1 MAVSPQQQQRFASSV
16 AYADLDAAV
25 IALTKA
31 NKTPVTI
38 EAAIKYAKSE
48 GSSLGSLGDCLNKD
62 GTLKDDYLFAKD
74 WVLVNAV
81 NENTTDGTGLY
92 ACIIDT
98 GDAHILACRGSELM
112 TVQQHYR
119 QDWYGADIKLLN
131 SEMTAQEESLRK
143 YMEANKDLLNSKPWV
158 STGHSLGGALA
169 DYAAV
174 MSVVLGM
181 DTYSGTYNFDGP
193 GHSLEFIERYKDE
206 IAQISAKM
214 THIKASIVGSILYD
228 LPGVAV
234 CYIETKDLGPIDIH
248 FMKNWLTE
256 DGDLVPRDKPG
267 VLEYL
272 IEKVTRGAD
281 RLPSPVGNAI
291 TSIIN
296 VVIEGIFWAKNFIE
310 DHPNIAKTI
319 AVAAGIF
326 LITHLPFAMA
336 TVVFAWNIIKF
347 VGAFLLAVTVG
358 EIIIEALEAF
368 VHAAIDGI
376 CKAVSWLS
384 DKAKELY
391 QAAKEWIASIKEY
404 ICSQTPGAKYAS
416 NNPEFRVDTEAM
428 RNYANRLRTVNTRLK
443 NLDRDLN
450 DLYWQVGFLDL
461 LDILHANIIIG
472 YSPRIGL
479 CQTYLNSSAEA
490 LENAERKVLG
500 YMGG

>member
-1 MAVSPQQQQRFASSV
+1 MGVTEQQQRLASSI

-38 EAAIKYAKSE
+38 EAAIKYAISE
-48 GSSLGSLGDCLNKD
+48 GSSLGSLKNYVNKD
-62 GTLKDDYLFAKD
+62 GTLKNDYQFAKD

-98 GDAHILACRGSELM
+98 GDANILACRGSESM
-112 TVQQHYR
+112 TDLLHYR

-143 YMEANKDLLNSKPWV
+143 YMEANKELLNSKPWV

-174 MSVVLGM
+174 MSVVLGL

-193 GHSLEFIERYKDE
+193 GHSLEFIERYKNE
-206 IAQISAKM
+206 IAQVSGKM
-214 THIKASIVGSILYD
+214 IHIKASIVGSILHD

-234 CYIETKDLGPIDIH
+234 RYIETKDVGVIDRH
-248 FMKNWLTE
+248 FMENWLSE
-256 DGDLVPRDKPG
+256 DGDLIPRDNPG
-267 VLEYL
+267 ALEYL

-291 TSIIN
+291 ISIIN
-296 VVIEGIFWAKNFIE
+296 VVIEGIFWTKSFIE
-310 DHPNIAKTI
+310 DHPNIATAI
-319 AVAAGIF
+319 AVAAGLF
-326 LITHLPFAMA
+326 LITHLPIAMA
-336 TVVFAWNIIKF
+336 TVAIAWNIIKF
-347 VGAFLLAVTVG
+347 VGVFLLAVTVG
-358 EIIIEALEAF
+358 EIIVEALEAF
-368 VHAAIDGI
+368 IHAAIDGI
-376 CKAVSWLS
+376 CNAVSWLS

-404 ICSQTPGAKYAS
+404 LHSCTPAARYVS
-416 NNPEFRVDTEAM
+416 SNPEFRVDTEAM

-443 NLDRDLN
+443 NLDEDLN
-450 DLYWQVGFLDL
+450 SLYWQVGFLDL

-479 CQTYLNSSAEA
+479 CQTYLNSSADA
-490 LENAERKVLG
+490 LEDAERKVLG